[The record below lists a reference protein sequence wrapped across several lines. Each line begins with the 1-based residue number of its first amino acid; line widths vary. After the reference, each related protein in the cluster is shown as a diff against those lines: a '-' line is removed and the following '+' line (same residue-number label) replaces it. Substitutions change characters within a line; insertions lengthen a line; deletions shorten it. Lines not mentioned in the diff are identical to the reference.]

1 MSSTRTKT
9 VHSRKIPIEVKP
21 ILALNV
27 PKDFIGLI
35 GDHKVSFSINRS
47 KFLVN
52 EAIEA
57 RLTIEGPGEL
67 ENLEPFKIY
76 ENKYLE
82 SFDIKENLEE
92 LPNGMA
98 RKTFDYTFLGRRN
111 VNIPASDYTFSYFDP
126 DEEVF
131 KQKKVHLPALV
142 IEGTTQDSNYGGAS
156 SKSTPSV
163 TSAVVQNS
171 GAPSGLIAPDFTAL
185 PVGNISKWQRR
196 VIYLLSGL
204 IILVLVLI
212 VRKSVM
218 EGMLDHDDEFTK
230 SYKLAL
236 KEKSYAAL
244 YNFLSFFLTK
254 EEMTIEQALKQLDID
269 AETKEYFADL
279 LKMLEMQKYGQ
290 SQNKKRIKIVSKQF
304 KKLYKAYY
312 QK

>member
-1 MSSTRTKT
+1 
-9 VHSRKIPIEVKP
+9 
-21 ILALNV
+21 
-27 PKDFIGLI
+27 
-35 GDHKVSFSINRS
+35 
-47 KFLVN
+47 
-52 EAIEA
+52 
-57 RLTIEGPGEL
+57 
-67 ENLEPFKIY
+67 
-76 ENKYLE
+76 
-82 SFDIKENLEE
+82 
-92 LPNGMA
+92 
-98 RKTFDYTFLGRRN
+98 
-111 VNIPASDYTFSYFDP
+111 
-126 DEEVF
+126 
-131 KQKKVHLPALV
+131 
-142 IEGTTQDSNYGGAS
+142 
-156 SKSTPSV
+156 
-163 TSAVVQNS
+163 VVQNS
-171 GAPSGLIAPDFTAL
+171 GAPSGLIAPDFTTL
-185 PVGNISKWQRR
+185 SVGNISKWQRR

-204 IILVLVLI
+204 IILVLILI